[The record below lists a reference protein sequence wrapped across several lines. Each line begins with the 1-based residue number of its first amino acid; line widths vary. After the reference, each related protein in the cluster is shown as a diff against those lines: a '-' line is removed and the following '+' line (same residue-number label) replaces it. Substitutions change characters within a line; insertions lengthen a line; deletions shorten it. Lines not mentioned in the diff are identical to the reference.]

1 MPATSVS
8 SRRAPAARP
17 SVSESRS
24 RRSSGAV
31 LCETPRASSS
41 LIGRRLLRSRE
52 GQGIRYGLALTPAS
66 GGDFLSL
73 SAGLGKPCQLSELP
87 LHPLQFARHDRDVDD
102 DQ

>member
-31 LCETPRASSS
+31 LWETPSAKSSD
-41 LIGRRLLRSRE
+41 IRRRLLCSRE

-73 SAGLGKPCQLSELP
+73 GAGLRKSCQLSELL
-87 LHPLQFARHDRDVDD
+87 LHPLQFARHDRDVNHD
-102 DQ
+102 